1 MVAEIENSRE
11 VFVDGQFTVEAMP
24 DLVKPY
30 VLATEQLLFNIR
42 PFGGKRTG
50 EDQFADKF
58 DLRHFRLAEDRLCLV
73 VFHVMPKNCFW
84 SNDCTKIHINIYIK
98 CTIQDDECEKN
109 V

>member
-30 VLATEQLLFNIR
+30 VLAAEQLLFNLC

-73 VFHVMPKNCFW
+73 VFHVMPKNCFK